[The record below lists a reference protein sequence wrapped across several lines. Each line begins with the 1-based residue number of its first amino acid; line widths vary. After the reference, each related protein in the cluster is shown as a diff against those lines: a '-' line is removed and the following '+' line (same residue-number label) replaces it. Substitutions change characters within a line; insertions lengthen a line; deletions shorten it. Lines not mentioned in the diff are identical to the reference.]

1 MKIRSLIN
9 NFLAYPHPGQ
19 ADTADA
25 REEWMG
31 SLRDVISSK
40 TGNAPGSVD
49 DDHDVNDVLSVAHA
63 EPHLQQDVAG
73 ALLQALTTHP
83 LEVSQH
89 RLEEI
94 LTESST
100 ATVTASDSNSSG
112 GAGVELAVGGIVQ
125 DGAGETQAL
134 PPQDAAL
141 DANAGTDSTATQP
154 DPGFQGYV
162 MLSPDEEQG
171 LVSAHH

>member
-1 MKIRSLIN
+1 
-9 NFLAYPHPGQ
+9 
-19 ADTADA
+19 
-25 REEWMG
+25 MG

-49 DDHDVNDVLSVAHA
+49 DDHDVNDVFSVAHA

-94 LTESST
+94 LAESST
-100 ATVTASDSNSSG
+100 ATVTASDST
-112 GAGVELAVGGIVQ
+112 AVVGPAWSWQSVGLYRT
-125 DGAGETQAL
+125 GLERHRHCRRRMLHLMRTQAR
-134 PPQDAAL
+134 
-141 DANAGTDSTATQP
+141 TARQHSRTQ
-154 DPGFQGYV
+154 
-162 MLSPDEEQG
+162 
-171 LVSAHH
+171 VSRVT